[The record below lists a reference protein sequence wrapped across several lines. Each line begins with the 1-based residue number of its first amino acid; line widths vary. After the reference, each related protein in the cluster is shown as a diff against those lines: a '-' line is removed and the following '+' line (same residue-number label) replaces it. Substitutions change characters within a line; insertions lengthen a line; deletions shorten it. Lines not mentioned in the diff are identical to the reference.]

1 MMIRKRFLS
10 VVVSVFLVSLTT
22 GWIVLKTPLTGDE
35 LIKVYQIY
43 AILIGSITGVYQGV
57 QSFTDTKK
65 LGVNNES

>member
-1 MMIRKRFLS
+1 MIRKRFLS